1 MLLALTIKADQY
13 DAFKACFEAEV
24 KARISETQR
33 IPSIQIDFEIQLSD
47 ITPKFF
53 RILKQFE
60 PFGPDNMTPVF
71 MSSAVSDSGFGKAV
85 GFKRRTFTTRCE
97 ARPKH
102 RPSHWLWAWQ

>member
-1 MLLALTIKADQY
+1 MTIKADQY

-60 PFGPDNMTPVF
+60 PFGPNNMTTCVYELQLF
-71 MSSAVSDSGFGKAV
+71 QIRVLVK
-85 GFKRRTFTTRCE
+85 
-97 ARPKH
+97 
-102 RPSHWLWAWQ
+102 L